1 MALAGDSSP
10 NDHDAATNA
19 AAGPGH
25 AGDAPARAAL
35 TAAQI
40 GEWAHDL
47 ETGEVSLSGWARQL
61 LGLPERGAIS
71 IEDLEACRHPDDRA
85 PFQAALSATLA
96 DPTRGFI
103 RQSYRI
109 QRPDRSVRWIE
120 SRGTIFRDPEGQA
133 VRLLGVML
141 DVTDR
146 HEREEWLEQSWRR
159 FEAALANSAI
169 VVFEQDRDLRYT
181 WIHNPP
187 MGYEAH
193 RIVGKTDREVM
204 GPGYAAD
211 ITAKK
216 RRVLETGSA
225 LQTEVVVP
233 LARGSG
239 RFDLHIEPLRDS
251 GGQIVGIA
259 CAGIELAKT
268 VVGTTRRS
276 EALHR
281 TIADRDLL
289 LDKVS
294 ARLDPRQRHRSL
306 LPLGIGALAR
316 KLGVYVELRAEDHR
330 LLEALDGRCRYVA
343 TRQPLVPPETDDD
356 GPRLLGN
363 GWAYSYSLLADGR
376 RQVIGFHLPGDVIGL
391 WGLAAGNGA
400 RRAVATASDSVVCDL
415 DRTILDQILHS
426 KTHLAEA
433 LHRAAAIEAAITEQ
447 HLVSIGRRSAEAR
460 LAHLLLELGARLE
473 ILGLAAADG
482 YRCPLTQELIADALG
497 LTNVHV
503 NRLLRRW
510 RDQGLLTFVRGFV
523 AFKDK
528 PRLIELA
535 EYDPG
540 FLMPHAARRHRHQDA
555 KR

>member
-1 MALAGDSSP
+1 MALAGESSP
-10 NDHDAATNA
+10 NDHDAAINA
-19 AAGPGH
+19 AAGRAPGSEDP
-25 AGDAPARAAL
+25 AGAAL
-35 TAAQI
+35 AAAQL

-47 ETGEVSLSGWARQL
+47 LTGQVSLSGWARQL
-61 LGLPERGAIS
+61 LGLPECGAIS

-85 PFQAALSATLA
+85 AFQAARSATLA

-120 SRGTIFRDPEGQA
+120 SRGTIFRDPEGRA

-146 HEREEWLEQSWRR
+146 HEREQWLEQSWRR
-159 FEAALANSAI
+159 FEAALANTAI
-169 VVFEQDRDLRYT
+169 AVFEQDRDLRYT

-204 GPGYAAD
+204 GSDYAAD
-211 ITAKK
+211 VTAKK
-216 RRVLETGSA
+216 RRVLETGAA

-268 VVGTTRRS
+268 VLGTRRN

-289 LDKVS
+289 LDKVI

-306 LPLGIGALAR
+306 LPLGISALAR

-330 LLEALDGRCRYVA
+330 LLEALHGRCRYVA

-391 WGLAAGNGA
+391 WGLAAGNGV
-400 RRAVATASDSVVCDL
+400 RRAVATASDCVVCDL
-415 DRTILDQILHS
+415 DRTVLDRILHS
-426 KTHLAEA
+426 ETRLAEA
-433 LHRAAAIEAAITEQ
+433 LHRAAAIEVAITEQ

-460 LAHLLLELGARLE
+460 LAHLLLELDARLE

-528 PRLIELA
+528 PRLIERA

-540 FLMPHAARRHRHQDA
+540 FLGTLEARQHRYLEA
-555 KR
+555 ER